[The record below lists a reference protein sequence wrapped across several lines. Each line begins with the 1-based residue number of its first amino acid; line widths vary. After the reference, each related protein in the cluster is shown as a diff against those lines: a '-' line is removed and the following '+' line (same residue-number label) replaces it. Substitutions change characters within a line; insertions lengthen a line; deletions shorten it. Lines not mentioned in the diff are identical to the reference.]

1 MDYVITLP
9 EQEKRRIERQVRN
22 TDLMPQDM
30 GEAVRELTKVTAII
44 KAIKIIKLK
53 NRKR

>member
-1 MDYVITLP
+1 MDYVITLL
-9 EQEKRRIERQVRN
+9 EQEKKRIERHVRN
-22 TDLMPQDM
+22 TDLMQQDM
-30 GEAVRELTKVTAII
+30 EKAVRELTKVTAIK